1 MADKIKTYVNGLDPR
16 LEGGIP
22 KGHIVL
28 ISGTS
33 GSMKSSLTFNI
44 GYNYALDGFGK
55 VLYIS
60 LEQNKESLIMHMTKL
75 GMDFSKV
82 ENEFTILDLSW
93 LRTELLDLSENE
105 DDFNWFES
113 IQEQIASYKK
123 NLEYDI
129 LIFDSLEAMFTISN
143 LDNPR
148 NDIFTFFEGLRDL
161 GITSLLLSE
170 MPPDK
175 RIFGTYGIESF
186 LADGI
191 IHLDMERSGMTV
203 GRYIGVVKMREVKH
217 STEYFPLL
225 VDNGKFRIVSK

>member
-82 ENEFTILDLSW
+82 ENEFTILDLIG
-93 LRTELLDLSENE
+93 LPIPDYVEGDN
-105 DDFNWFES
+105 DD
-113 IQEQIASYKK
+113 
-123 NLEYDI
+123 
-129 LIFDSLEAMFTISN
+129 
-143 LDNPR
+143 
-148 NDIFTFFEGLRDL
+148 
-161 GITSLLLSE
+161 
-170 MPPDK
+170 
-175 RIFGTYGIESF
+175 
-186 LADGI
+186 DG
-191 IHLDMERSGMTV
+191 E
-203 GRYIGVVKMREVKH
+203 K
-217 STEYFPLL
+217 
-225 VDNGKFRIVSK
+225 DNGNG